1 MNTIGFHA
9 VQGFDHRVRVVVD
22 APANQHG
29 QRLVAYKDGCRVVRG
44 FMLVPAAL
52 DAIPANCDGDN
63 WQDQAEAMYVA
74 DWIKSLPLPA
84 SDAPHA
90 IDA

>member
-1 MNTIGFHA
+1 MNAIGFHA

-29 QRLVAYKDGCRVVRG
+29 QRLVAYKEGGRVFRG
-44 FMLVPAAL
+44 FMFVPAAL
-52 DAIPANCDGDN
+52 ESIPANCDGDD

-74 DWIKSLPLPA
+74 DWIRSLPLPA
-84 SDAPHA
+84 SDASRA